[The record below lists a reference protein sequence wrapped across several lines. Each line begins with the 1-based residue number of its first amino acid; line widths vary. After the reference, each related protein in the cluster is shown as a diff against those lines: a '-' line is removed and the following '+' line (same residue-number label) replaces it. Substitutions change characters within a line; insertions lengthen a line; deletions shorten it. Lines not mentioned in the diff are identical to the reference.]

1 MLGTT
6 LGLVSLLAF
15 SAPSGRDIVDAMD
28 KVDDGKTQYSVRMM
42 LTCPFKMKSGKRA
55 CASKPRKKV
64 IEGIQMDM
72 GKTGRDSISM
82 SYILEP
88 ATERGMAF
96 KQYDYDEAKDTSE
109 QWMYMPA
116 LKKLKRIVS
125 DAGDGPRTGTLF
137 GSEIGYEDIER
148 RKLEDYTHQLVGEDT
163 VDGQAVYIVE
173 SVPVA
178 KHRAKTSYGKSKSWV
193 NKSNYLLVKNELYN
207 HQGTLAKTF
216 FFKDIKEIDGIW
228 ISRKMLVVNHQN
240 KRMSMLGLKKLAV
253 NPGLTDAMFENR
265 VLDDGAYR
273 EKLLA
278 PIRALAK

>member
-1 MLGTT
+1 
-6 LGLVSLLAF
+6 
-15 SAPSGRDIVDAMD
+15 
-28 KVDDGKTQYSVRMM
+28 
-42 LTCPFKMKSGKRA
+42 
-55 CASKPRKKV
+55 
-64 IEGIQMDM
+64 MDM

-240 KRMSMLGLKKLAV
+240 KRMSMLGFEKARGQPGV
-253 NPGLTDAMFENR
+253 NRRDVRKSGT
-265 VLDDGAYR
+265 G
-273 EKLLA
+273 
-278 PIRALAK
+278 